1 MTPVPAA
8 LVARDPRL
16 VAPDLLGLI
25 LCHGARSGRI
35 VEVEAYCGAEDPAAH
50 TFRGR
55 TARNATMFGPAG
67 LLYVYRSYGLH
78 WCANVV
84 CGAEGEGVAV
94 LLRAL
99 QPLTG
104 LEAMRTDRTVGRRPE
119 APVVTDRDLCRGPGR
134 LCKALG
140 INGGHDGCDLLVGGA
155 GLQLGDDGW
164 RPAAVAQ
171 GVRVG
176 ITVATD
182 RPWRWWVDGACPD
195 RARVDTGTGRQVGS
209 SFGPEDLGPPGRWWK
224 RHRSRQE
231 GVTSVDTDAWPFDA
245 R

>member
-1 MTPVPAA
+1 VAPVATA

-16 VAPDLLGLI
+16 VAPDLLGLV
-25 LCHGARSGRI
+25 LRHGSRSGRI

-84 CGAEGEGVAV
+84 CGAEREGVAV

-104 LEAMRTDRTVGRRPE
+104 LEGMRTDRTAARRIG
-119 APVVTDRDLCRGPGR
+119 APAVTDRDLCRGPGR
-134 LCKALG
+134 LGQALG
-140 INGGHDGCDLLVGGA
+140 IHGGHDGCDLLAGGA
-155 GLQLGDDGW
+155 ALSLDDDGW

-176 ITVATD
+176 ISAAAD
-182 RPWRWWVDGACPD
+182 RPWRWWVEGAPHVSRPG
-195 RARVDTGTGRQVGS
+195 RAGALRRPS
-209 SFGPEDLGPPGRWWK
+209 AEALWSPPPGKTPGRPDP
-224 RHRSRQE
+224 
-231 GVTSVDTDAWPFDA
+231 GLTSEPGGG
-245 R
+245 

>member
-1 MTPVPAA
+1 MTPVPAS

-16 VAPDLLGLI
+16 VAPELLGLV
-25 LCHGARSGRI
+25 LRHGARSGRI
-35 VEVEAYCGAEDPAAH
+35 VEVEAYCGTEDPAAH

-104 LEAMRTDRTVGRRPE
+104 LVAMRTDRTASRRAE
-119 APVVTDRDLCRGPGR
+119 ATAVTDRDLCRGPGR
-134 LCKALG
+134 LCQALG
-140 INGGHDGCDLLVGGA
+140 IHGGHDGCDLLA
-155 GLQLGDDGW
+155 GDDLHLADDGR
-164 RPAAVAQ
+164 RPVAIAQ
-171 GVRVG
+171 GARVG
-176 ITVATD
+176 ISAAVD
-182 RPWRWWVDGACPD
+182 RPWRWWVDGAPEVS
-195 RARVDTGTGRQVGS
+195 RP
-209 SFGPEDLGPPGRWWK
+209 GPATTRRRPSADALWSPPPGK
-224 RHRSRQE
+224 TPGSPALGLTSEPGE
-231 GVTSVDTDAWPFDA
+231 G
-245 R
+245 